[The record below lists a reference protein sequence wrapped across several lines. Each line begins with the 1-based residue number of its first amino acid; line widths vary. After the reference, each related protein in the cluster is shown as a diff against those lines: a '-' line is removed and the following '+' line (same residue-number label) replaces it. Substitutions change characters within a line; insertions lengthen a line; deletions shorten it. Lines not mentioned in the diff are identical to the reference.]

1 MCVYIYNLC
10 GFFFPESESKSTVL
24 EAEKE
29 HTEDVQQVQV
39 RSWHKHSK

>member
-1 MCVYIYNLC
+1 MWVF
-10 GFFFPESESKSTVL
+10 FFFPESESKSTVL

-39 RSWHKHSK
+39 RS

>member
-10 GFFFPESESKSTVL
+10 GFFFFFFPESESKSTVL

-39 RSWHKHSK
+39 RS